1 MRFANPP
8 SSHVAAAETL
18 TRVAH
23 IGVHLFGMVLSSAGL
38 KVGLH
43 LAGARTGW
51 FDARGAD
58 DAGACLSLVAY
69 SLLLERML
77 RPYLPVLLPSSS
89 SSAAR
94 SGSRSPPDVIHPR
107 AMLVHRPSSSSS
119 AAADSENDDDA
130 DEEEELLEILPR
142 RRRRMASCDD
152 I

>member
-58 DAGACLSLVAY
+58 DVGACLSLVAY

-119 AAADSENDDDA
+119 SAADSENDDDA